1 MTSLAFINDKNSNI
15 ESDNIE
21 SELKHLEQIDRID
34 ELQLRK
40 DSNEEFVLL
49 DHTIYRFKFTSEFM
63 DELYRFSKIHQYDH
77 RKDFKEAWLIWI
89 DENAELVSS
98 EIERMLKLN
107 YEGDVIDKMFK
118 SARYYFRKKTES
130 TENKSKAR
138 RKYSAL
144 SKEFLT
150 QIDDFIRDSLTK
162 DNYQPKNTFEQFCLD
177 KANHNLIRETIRNIR
192 DTDPTTELSE
202 IENKIKKT
210 YKNRYRLIIK

>member
-1 MTSLAFINDKNSNI
+1 MDSTQIQIHIQNHQIFRFTF
-15 ESDNIE
+15 SDMF
-21 SELKHLEQIDRID
+21 KD
-34 ELQLRK
+34 EL
-40 DSNEEFVLL
+40 F
-49 DHTIYRFKFTSEFM
+49 
-63 DELYRFSKIHQYDH
+63 RFSKINQYVE
-77 RKDFKEAWLIWI
+77 RKQFKENWKDWVVANRSLVD
-89 DENAELVSS
+89 DELNRLTELKYDGD
-98 EIERMLKLN
+98 IE
-107 YEGDVIDKMFK
+107 DKMFK